1 MAELCLGTWELD
13 FTSKK
18 QQLEFFYT
26 ANKIGVYNIDTA
38 LVYEYGKMHQFLK
51 KNFEK
56 GNIFSKIP
64 LKKYPL
70 EQKKLSMNYTKE
82 YVEQSYDTIK
92 NDLNDSLRVVMLH
105 YWTFD
110 WNTSEGEELLKNLK
124 KKSKNDDVKMGV
136 SMSKDVCE
144 NIELKNFIW
153 LFERIDFIE
162 LPYMN
167 NYKLFIELGI
177 LAKKYKVE
185 IAIRSIFRN
194 NSFSET
200 SYTEKLER
208 VFSEL
213 FLVVDY
219 MIIGTSDVDHLLELN
234 RMFNLEQKSLKK
246 VFDCLGRIFQEDY
259 LEELKSNFYTYKD
272 VDFLELDIDSLD
284 YMNLVVQLEDSGIN
298 DLDKVHNMTKLK
310 EYFRGEIFEQDA
322 RRFL

>member
-1 MAELCLGTWELD
+1 MAELCLGTWELN

-26 ANKIGVYNIDTA
+26 ANKLGVYNVDTA
-38 LVYEYGKMHQFLK
+38 LVYENGKMHQFLK
-51 KNFEK
+51 KFFDK

-70 EQKKLSMNYTKE
+70 EQEELSMNYTKE
-82 YVEQSYDTIK
+82 YVEQSYETIK

-105 YWTFD
+105 YWTFE
-110 WNTSEGEELLKNLK
+110 WNISKGEKLLKNLK
-124 KKSKNDDVKMGV
+124 KKSKNDNVKMGV
-136 SMSKDVCE
+136 SMPKDVCE

-167 NYKLFIELGI
+167 DYKLFIELGI
-177 LAKKYKVE
+177 LAKKYNVE

-194 NSFSET
+194 NSFSEI

-219 MIIGTSDVDHLLELN
+219 MIIGTSDVNHLLELN
-234 RMFNLEQKSLKK
+234 RRFNLEKKSLKK
-246 VFDCLGRIFQEDY
+246 MFDCLGKVFQENY
-259 LEELKSNFYTYKD
+259 LEELKSNYYMYKD

-298 DLDKVHNMTKLK
+298 DLEKVNNMNELK
-310 EYFRGEIFEQDA
+310 GYFRGEIFEQDIKK
-322 RRFL
+322 FI